1 VVVVLLLPVRPAAAD
16 FDTRIHLLV
25 KGPGIAPGSVHDF
38 IASNVDLTPT
48 FLSLAGLELAPGMDG
63 RSILPLLLAPAA
75 EPAAAAAAA
84 ADDADDTPAR
94 APALPLALAL
104 PGSVARY
111 AAAHPAAQARARW
124 RTTHFIEYHLRAIGT
139 AIEVSA

>member
-1 VVVVLLLPVRPAAAD
+1 MALLLLLLSVCPAAAAD

-63 RSILPLLLAPAA
+63 RSILPLLLLAPAA
-75 EPAAAAAAA
+75 EPAAAVSAAA
-84 ADDADDTPAR
+84 ADR
-94 APALPLALAL
+94 APLPL

-139 AIEVSA
+139 AIEISA